1 MMHNVAVIQ
10 AAPVLFNLEA
20 SLEKVRYWTESAAA
34 KGAKLVLFPEA
45 FLSAYPRGLSFG
57 TIIGSRS
64 PKGRED
70 WLLYFRE
77 SVKVPGPATETL
89 ADIARQNGVTLI
101 IGVTEIG
108 ESGGTLFCSLLYF
121 SPEGRLIHRHR
132 KIKPTA
138 AERVIWGE
146 GTGDDLQV
154 LPTPIGRIGGLICW
168 ENYMPLARM
177 ALYEQDIHIYLA
189 PTADQR
195 DTWQST
201 LRHIACEGRCY
212 VLSAN
217 QFVRKEQYPERFQAE
232 LLEQPEILSRGGSVI
247 LSPLGEILAGPLWDQ
262 EGILFA
268 NTDISEIIKARMD
281 FDVAGHYQR
290 PDIFHFKWKT
300 PNRPQFYSDADGDG
314 IKF

>member
-1 MMHNVAVIQ
+1 MIHNVAVIQ

-20 SLEKVRYWTESAAA
+20 SLEKVRQWTEAAA
-34 KGAKLVLFPEA
+34 AQGAKLVLFPEA

-64 PKGRED
+64 SQGRED
-70 WLLYFRE
+70 WLLYYRE
-77 SVKVPGPATETL
+77 SVKVPSPATETL
-89 ADIARQNGVTLI
+89 GEIARQNSVTLI

-121 SPEGRLIHRHR
+121 NPEGQLLHRHR

-138 AERVIWGE
+138 AERIVWGE
-146 GTGDDLQV
+146 GKGDDLQV
-154 LPTPIGRIGGLICW
+154 LNTPVGRIGGLICW

-177 ALYEQDIHIYLA
+177 ALYEQNIQIYLA

-195 DTWQST
+195 DSWQST
-201 LRHIACEGRCY
+201 VRHIACEGRCY

-217 QFVRKEQYPERFQAE
+217 QFVRKDQYPARFQAE
-232 LLEQPEILSRGGSVI
+232 LQPQPEILSRGGSII
-247 LSPLGEILAGPLWDQ
+247 LSPMGEILAGPLWDQ
-262 EGILFA
+262 EGMLLA
-268 NTDISEIIKARMD
+268 TVNLDDIAKARMD

-290 PDIFHFKWKT
+290 PDIFHFKM
-300 PNRPQFYSDADGDG
+300 RY
-314 IKF
+314 